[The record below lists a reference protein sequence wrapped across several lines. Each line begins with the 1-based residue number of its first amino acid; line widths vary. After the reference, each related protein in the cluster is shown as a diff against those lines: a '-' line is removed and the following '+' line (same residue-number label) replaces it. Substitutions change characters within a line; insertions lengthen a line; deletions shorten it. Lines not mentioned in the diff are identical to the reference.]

1 MFAATAI
8 VAALFERTRTGTGR
22 VIDIAMQD
30 SMVAMLSHQAAR
42 YLSTGQ
48 VPPSDHNSHTTI
60 TPYGMFATADG
71 FVNICVGNDSQ
82 FQRFCTALQ
91 RDDLAADPRF
101 QTNPQRLSAKRDLM
115 AELVPMISAL
125 TTSEVIDA
133 LEGVGVPVGAVLD
146 IGQVLDSPET
156 QQRHMISE
164 FHRADAG
171 TVRTANSPWKIDGHA
186 PRASRP
192 APTLG
197 QHTQEVLRG
206 LAATG
211 REEVGH

>member
-1 MFAATAI
+1 
-8 VAALFERTRTGTGR
+8 
-22 VIDIAMQD
+22 
-30 SMVAMLSHQAAR
+30 
-42 YLSTGQ
+42 
-48 VPPSDHNSHTTI
+48 
-60 TPYGMFATADG
+60 
-71 FVNICVGNDSQ
+71 
-82 FQRFCTALQ
+82 
-91 RDDLAADPRF
+91 
-101 QTNPQRLSAKRDLM
+101 M